1 MSSYRDQFSVYECRP
16 QARGKLVGESMS
28 RYGTLQRFV
37 EGPNRAYCCS
47 GVTFA
52 HPFVGLLSD
61 VLINVNVS
69 SEGRCDLD

>member
-1 MSSYRDQFSVYECRP
+1 M
-16 QARGKLVGESMS
+16 GESMS
-28 RYGTLQRFV
+28 RYGTLERFV
-37 EGPNRAYCCS
+37 EGPNRSYCCS

-61 VLINVNVS
+61 VLINVDVS